1 MNLQYIYIHIIC
13 MALDQL
19 RRGRWFKLLCTWPL
33 DIVWCA
39 LRRGTLSTSSQ
50 STKLK
55 LGTTCSIRWGL
66 TCERQVS
73 YPLGIK
79 DSHPLSTTEAG
90 DKHQP
95 YAPSW
100 L

>member
-33 DIVWCA
+33 DIVWFA
-39 LRRGTLSTSSQ
+39 LRQSTLSTLSQ

-55 LGTTCSIRWGL
+55 WDTGL
-66 TCERQVS
+66 HWKLTFNGLVS
-73 YPLGIK
+73 HQGGVD
-79 DSHPLSTTEAG
+79 DSHPLSNMKIR
-90 DKHQP
+90 DKH
-95 YAPSW
+95 
-100 L
+100 